1 MRCAARKNRQLRRS
15 DKERRPF
22 QAPRARSSAR
32 RSARCVPNAADVD
45 ERPKEVPR
53 PHVGQEAGPSPRYQT
68 SCTRRA
74 NNRAPRCDHPY
85 CSRPMQ
91 GQATHRLTS
100 RRSTTRVGPVAVA
113 VAVAVA
119 VGLFITSCGV
129 APLAGHARIS
139 AAGTSAV
146 AGPLAGP
153 LAGPPG
159 NSSSESDQVV
169 AAWIAA
175 QQAFDSAALSADP
188 STPGLAATTVPPQID
203 ASRSLLEQMSEADE
217 HAEGVV
223 RFGTPRVVSM
233 QATLAEVDYE
243 LFESTMESTPDGWKL
258 MTQTVGAG
266 ACTGR

>member
-1 MRCAARKNRQLRRS
+1 M
-15 DKERRPF
+15 
-22 QAPRARSSAR
+22 
-32 RSARCVPNAADVD
+32 
-45 ERPKEVPR
+45 
-53 PHVGQEAGPSPRYQT
+53 
-68 SCTRRA
+68 
-74 NNRAPRCDHPY
+74 
-85 CSRPMQ
+85 
-91 GQATHRLTS
+91 
-100 RRSTTRVGPVAVA
+100 AVA

-139 AAGTSAV
+139 AAGTWAV
-146 AGPLAGP
+146 AGTLAGT
-153 LAGPPG
+153 PG
-159 NSSSESDQVV
+159 NSSIESEQVV

-217 HAEGVV
+217 RAEGVV
-223 RFGTPRVVSM
+223 RFGNPHVVSA
-233 QATLAEVDYE
+233 QATLAEVRSCVHDAEIVVSATSGVPVAGVLGEVDYE
-243 LFESTMESTPDGWKL
+243 LFESTMESTPSGWKL

>member
-1 MRCAARKNRQLRRS
+1 
-15 DKERRPF
+15 
-22 QAPRARSSAR
+22 
-32 RSARCVPNAADVD
+32 
-45 ERPKEVPR
+45 
-53 PHVGQEAGPSPRYQT
+53 
-68 SCTRRA
+68 
-74 NNRAPRCDHPY
+74 
-85 CSRPMQ
+85 MQ

-100 RRSTTRVGPVAVA
+100 RRSTKRVGPVAVA
-113 VAVAVA
+113 VAVAVSVA

-129 APLAGHARIS
+129 VPLAGHARIS

-146 AGPLAGP
+146 AGTVAGT
-153 LAGPPG
+153 PG
-159 NSSSESDQVV
+159 NSSIDSEQVV

-233 QATLAEVDYE
+233 QATLAEVRSCVHDGEIVVSATSGVPVAGVLGEVDYE

>member
-1 MRCAARKNRQLRRS
+1 M
-15 DKERRPF
+15 
-22 QAPRARSSAR
+22 
-32 RSARCVPNAADVD
+32 PNAADVD

-53 PHVGQEAGPSPRYQT
+53 PHVGQEADPSPLCQT

-74 NNRAPRCDHPY
+74 INRAPRCDHPY
-85 CSRPMQ
+85 RSRPMQ

-100 RRSTTRVGPVAVA
+100 RRSTKRVGPVAVA
-113 VAVAVA
+113 VAVAVSVA

-139 AAGTSAV
+139 AAGTSEV
-146 AGPLAGP
+146 AGTVAGT
-153 LAGPPG
+153 PG
-159 NSSSESDQVV
+159 NSSIESEQVV
-169 AAWIAA
+169 AAWVAA

-203 ASRSLLEQMSEADE
+203 ASRSLLEQMSEAGE
-217 HAEGVV
+217 RAEGVV
-223 RFGTPRVVSM
+223 RFGTPHVVSAR
-233 QATLAEVDYE
+233 ATLAEVRSCVHDAEIVVSATSGVPVAGVQGEVDYE
-243 LFESTMESTPDGWKL
+243 LFESTMESTPSGWKL

>member
-1 MRCAARKNRQLRRS
+1 M
-15 DKERRPF
+15 
-22 QAPRARSSAR
+22 
-32 RSARCVPNAADVD
+32 
-45 ERPKEVPR
+45 
-53 PHVGQEAGPSPRYQT
+53 
-68 SCTRRA
+68 
-74 NNRAPRCDHPY
+74 
-85 CSRPMQ
+85 
-91 GQATHRLTS
+91 
-100 RRSTTRVGPVAVA
+100 AVA

-119 VGLFITSCGV
+119 VGLFVTSCGV

-139 AAGTSAV
+139 AGGTSAV
-146 AGPLAGP
+146 AGTVAGT

-233 QATLAEVDYE
+233 QATLAEVRSCVHDAEIVVSATSGVPVAGVLGEVDYE
-243 LFESTMESTPDGWKL
+243 LFESTMESTPSGWKL

>member
-1 MRCAARKNRQLRRS
+1 
-15 DKERRPF
+15 
-22 QAPRARSSAR
+22 
-32 RSARCVPNAADVD
+32 
-45 ERPKEVPR
+45 
-53 PHVGQEAGPSPRYQT
+53 
-68 SCTRRA
+68 
-74 NNRAPRCDHPY
+74 
-85 CSRPMQ
+85 MQ
-91 GQATHRLTS
+91 GQTTHRLTS
-100 RRSTTRVGPVAVA
+100 RRSTTRVGPVA

-146 AGPLAGP
+146 AGTVAGTV
-153 LAGPPG
+153 AGAPR

-223 RFGTPRVVSM
+223 RFGTPHVVSM
-233 QATLAEVDYE
+233 QATLAEVRSCVHDAEIVVSVTSGVPVAGVLGEVDYE

>member
-1 MRCAARKNRQLRRS
+1 
-15 DKERRPF
+15 
-22 QAPRARSSAR
+22 
-32 RSARCVPNAADVD
+32 
-45 ERPKEVPR
+45 
-53 PHVGQEAGPSPRYQT
+53 
-68 SCTRRA
+68 
-74 NNRAPRCDHPY
+74 
-85 CSRPMQ
+85 MQ

-100 RRSTTRVGPVAVA
+100 RRSTTRVGP

-146 AGPLAGP
+146 AGTLAGP
-153 LAGPPG
+153 LARPPG

-233 QATLAEVDYE
+233 QATLAHVRSCVHDAEIVVSVTSGVPVAGVLGEVDYE

>member
-1 MRCAARKNRQLRRS
+1 
-15 DKERRPF
+15 
-22 QAPRARSSAR
+22 
-32 RSARCVPNAADVD
+32 
-45 ERPKEVPR
+45 
-53 PHVGQEAGPSPRYQT
+53 
-68 SCTRRA
+68 
-74 NNRAPRCDHPY
+74 
-85 CSRPMQ
+85 MQ

-100 RRSTTRVGPVAVA
+100 RRSTTRVGPVA

-146 AGPLAGP
+146 AGTLAGP
-153 LAGPPG
+153 LARPPG

-233 QATLAEVDYE
+233 QATLAEVRSCVHDGEIVVSATSGVPVAGVLGEVDYE